1 MHKLR
6 THISPGWWLVAPFM
20 LIVVGLYLGPLIN
33 ILWLSFSD
41 PEPGL
46 GNYAKLLESDT
57 LARIMWT
64 TVRICIITTIIAVF
78 LGYWVAYAMVHAYR
92 KQQNLMLTFLL
103 VSFWISILVRTFSWL
118 MLLGRK
124 GLVNESLEIVGL
136 ISEPIAFM
144 RNELGVLIGM
154 VHYMVPY
161 AVLPLLV
168 NMQTL
173 DQRIMSAS
181 RNLGAS
187 GRQTFFR
194 IYLPMT
200 KPGIVASVLLVFILS
215 LGFYV
220 TPAVLGGGKVLMVA
234 EYISVQLLITLKW
247 GIAAMLAAMML
258 LGVLAMLWIMSK
270 FMKLSTVFGG
280 SSS

>member
-1 MHKLR
+1 MQKLHN
-6 THISPGWWLVAPFM
+6 HISPGWWLVAPFLLM
-20 LIVVGLYLGPLIN
+20 VVCLYLGPLMN
-33 ILWLSFSD
+33 ILWLSVSD

-46 GNYAKLLESDT
+46 GNYAKLFESEA
-57 LARIMWT
+57 LPRIMWT
-64 TVRICIITTIIAVF
+64 TVRICIITTLLAVS
-78 LGYWVAYAMVHAYR
+78 LGYCLAYAMVHAYR
-92 KQQNLMLTFLL
+92 KEQNMMLTFLL

-124 GLVNESLEIVGL
+124 GLVNEWLGAIGI

-173 DQRIMSAS
+173 DQRVMSAS

-187 GRQTFFR
+187 GPQTFFR

-247 GIAAMLAAMML
+247 GIAAMLAALML
-258 LGVLAMLWIMSK
+258 IGVLVMLWVMNK

-280 SSS
+280 ATS